1 MRQQMGSAAVAAAK
15 AVGYVGAGTVEF
27 LVAQDLSFYF
37 LEMNTRLQVEH
48 PITELTTGLDLVRA
62 QIAVAAGE
70 SLPWRQ
76 DAITAHGHAIE
87 CRLYAEDPAH
97 DFRPSLG
104 EILLMREPAGPGI
117 RVDSGIRQGDEVSM
131 HYDPMIAKLSVH
143 GADRDAAIDRAR
155 AALRDY
161 AVLGI
166 TTNAS
171 YLLDILGHPA
181 FRAGQTHTGFLPD
194 HFTDWQADG
203 SDEVT
208 AALVALGVHELA
220 SPATGRTTVSSNLSS
235 LGDFNSPWTQLGRFR
250 LGGLG

>member
-1 MRQQMGSAAVAAAK
+1 
-15 AVGYVGAGTVEF
+15 VGAGTVEF

-48 PITELTTGLDLVRA
+48 PVTELITGLDLVRA

-70 SLPWRQ
+70 PLPWQ
-76 DAITAHGHAIE
+76 QEAITAQGHAIE

-104 EILLMREPAGPGI
+104 EILLLREPAGPGI

-155 AALRDY
+155 AALQDY

-166 TTNAS
+166 TTNAP
-171 YLLDILGHPA
+171 YLLDILDHPA
-181 FRAGQTHTGFLPD
+181 FRSGQTHTGFLPD
-194 HFTDWQADG
+194 HFAEWQPDG
-203 SDEVT
+203 TGEVT
-208 AALVALGVHELA
+208 AALVALAVYEVTAPAA
-220 SPATGRTTVSSNLSS
+220 SAPASTGNLSARHA
-235 LGDFNSPWTQLGRFR
+235 FITPWERLGRFR